1 MVASLRVFIFSMSS
15 LPLFSIRAGLWDQ
28 QNMVWQCEDYKASH
42 KWYIA
47 TSVLFF
53 WIAHSGVSQ
62 SHDVRSFKQPF
73 GEPLKERNQ
82 GLLPTASSS
91 LPTLSNLKVDLIAHV
106 KASETCSPDWDVTII
121 SWESLLSIVFQ
132 TCSWPQVLFYPMI
145 VKTFLYKHCKVL
157 QWITKLKNL
166 DPVLS

>member
-1 MVASLRVFIFSMSS
+1 MVASFQVFIFSVSS

-28 QNMVWQCEDYKASH
+28 QNMVWQCH

-47 TSVLFF
+47 TSVFIF

-62 SHDVRSFKQPF
+62 SHDVRSLKQPF
-73 GEPLKERNQ
+73 GEPLMERNQ
-82 GLLPTASSS
+82 GFLPVASTG

-121 SWESLLSIVFQ
+121 SWESLLSTVFQ

-145 VKTFLYKHCKVL
+145 VKTFLYKHCVKYY
-157 QWITKLKNL
+157 
-166 DPVLS
+166 SE